1 MTTTREFL
9 TIVIAGQEF
18 GVPVM
23 DIHDVL
29 GAQATTRVPKAGP
42 GIAGMLNLRGR
53 IVTALDMR
61 PCLELGPRA
70 DGGDSIHVVVH
81 FNGEPYGL
89 VVDDVGDVI
98 SLADDDCEALPKNF
112 DPHWATLVSGVHRL
126 EGRLLLRLNIERVVD
141 AARVRERLAS

>member
-1 MTTTREFL
+1 MTKCEFL
-9 TIVIAGQEF
+9 TIVVEGQEF

-29 GAQATTRVPKAGP
+29 RAQAMTRVPKAGS

-61 PCLELGPRA
+61 SCLELQSRA
-70 DGGDSIHVVVH
+70 DGGDSIHIVVH

-89 VVDDVGDVI
+89 VVDSVRDVI
-98 SLADDDCEALPKNF
+98 TLADEDREAPPKNF
-112 DPHWATLVSGVHRL
+112 DPHWASLITGVHRL
-126 EGRLLLRLNIERVVD
+126 EGKLLLVLNIERVIE
-141 AARVRERLAS
+141 AARARRPQAA

>member
-1 MTTTREFL
+1 MTTREFL

-29 GAQATTRVPKAGP
+29 GAQAMTRVPTAGP

-61 PCLELGPRA
+61 ACLELGPRA
-70 DGGDSIHVVVH
+70 DGEDSIHVVVH

-89 VVDDVGDVI
+89 VVDGVGDVI
-98 SLADDDCEALPKNF
+98 CLDDDDCEQPPKNF

-126 EGRLLLRLNIERVVD
+126 DGRLLLRLNIERVVD
-141 AARVRERLAS
+141 AARARDRQAA

>member
-1 MTTTREFL
+1 MTNREFL
-9 TIVIAGQEF
+9 TIVVAGQEF

-29 GAQATTRVPKAGP
+29 RAQAMTCVPKAGP

-61 PCLELGPRA
+61 SCLELQPRA
-70 DGGDSIHVVVH
+70 DAGDSIHIVVH

-89 VVDDVGDVI
+89 VVDGVGDVI
-98 SLADDDCEALPKNF
+98 TLADEDREAPPKNF
-112 DPHWATLVSGVHRL
+112 DPYWASLITGVHRL
-126 EGRLLLRLNIERVVD
+126 EGRLLLVLNIERVIE
-141 AARVRERLAS
+141 AARARRPQAA